1 VPRVIGFFFFL
12 ANDHVISCLN
22 FEFHTNDIENGTSY
36 QNWLLLSTTCVV
48 VIMNKLWFCSSN
60 SQCPFLFL
68 FLRGLCPM
76 EDPQISQNGTNVQER
91 GGTLFSWPIFF
102 CFTSIRFSYLVD
114 LTFSG
119 EGGWIYP
126 I

>member
-1 VPRVIGFFFFL
+1 
-12 ANDHVISCLN
+12 
-22 FEFHTNDIENGTSY
+22 
-36 QNWLLLSTTCVV
+36 
-48 VIMNKLWFCSSN
+48 
-60 SQCPFLFL
+60 
-68 FLRGLCPM
+68 M

-119 EGGWIYP
+119 EGGDLSKLYINRLHMDS
-126 I
+126 IKA

>member
-1 VPRVIGFFFFL
+1 
-12 ANDHVISCLN
+12 
-22 FEFHTNDIENGTSY
+22 
-36 QNWLLLSTTCVV
+36 
-48 VIMNKLWFCSSN
+48 
-60 SQCPFLFL
+60 
-68 FLRGLCPM
+68 M

-119 EGGWIYP
+119 EGGGGGFIQYNMNFILTGCIWTLSKLNIQSSGFV
-126 I
+126 